1 MKSTTPFS
9 GRGTTIYYEDHDNG
23 FNVKWGT
30 IKFFISGSLIK
41 DILENFLIDKNKW
54 YPLGAS
60 ETDPMPKGL
69 GSFVNSKSRKLNPR
83 HASAIT
89 AIMYEEKL
97 IEAEGKRPIL
107 LKKK

>member
-1 MKSTTPFS
+1 MKKTRPLS
-9 GRGTTIYYEDHDNG
+9 GLGNEIRYEHG
-23 FNVKWGT
+23 YIIKWRKT
-30 IKFFISGSLIK
+30 KFTVPDTLI
-41 DILENFLIDKNKW
+41 DEILENFFTDKNKW

-83 HASAIT
+83 YASAIA